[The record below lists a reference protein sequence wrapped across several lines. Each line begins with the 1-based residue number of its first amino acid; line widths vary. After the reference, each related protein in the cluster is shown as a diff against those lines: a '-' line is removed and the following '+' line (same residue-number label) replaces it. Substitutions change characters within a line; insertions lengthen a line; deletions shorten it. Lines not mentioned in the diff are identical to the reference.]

1 MNNSI
6 KTWAEEDRPREKLQK
21 HGAAAL
27 TETELL
33 AILLGS
39 GTRNESAIDLAKRI
53 FSLGHNNLNELGKLG
68 LDDFQKI
75 KGIGAAKAITLIAAI
90 ELGRRRNIA
99 DARQQAT
106 IRSSKEIFNLMHP
119 KLSDLKNEEFWTIY
133 LNNKNVVI
141 DEKRISIGG
150 VTQTTVDTKIIA
162 RHAIS
167 LLASGVILCHNHP
180 SENCSPS
187 EEDRKITVQIANA
200 LRLIDCHVLDHI
212 IISGKNYF
220 SFCDEGL
227 L

>member
-1 MNNSI
+1 MTNSI

-21 HGAAAL
+21 NGAAAL

-75 KGIGAAKAITLIAAI
+75 KGIGAAKAISLVAAI

-99 DARQQAT
+99 DARQQT
-106 IRSSKEIFNLMHP
+106 SIRSSKEIFNLMQP
-119 KLSDLKNEEFWTIY
+119 KLADLKNEEFWAIY

-141 DEKRISIGG
+141 EEKRISIGG

-167 LLASGVILCHNHP
+167 LLASSVVLCHNHP

-187 EEDRKITVQIANA
+187 GDDRKITAQIVNA
-200 LRLIDCHVLDHI
+200 LHLIDCRVLDHI

>member
-119 KLSDLKNEEFWTIY
+119 KLADLKNEEFWTIY
-133 LNNKNVVI
+133 LNNKNVII

-150 VTQTTVDTKIIA
+150 
-162 RHAIS
+162 
-167 LLASGVILCHNHP
+167 
-180 SENCSPS
+180 
-187 EEDRKITVQIANA
+187 
-200 LRLIDCHVLDHI
+200 
-212 IISGKNYF
+212 
-220 SFCDEGL
+220 CDENNG
-227 L
+227 